1 MQKGYASTAPI
12 GSSRV
17 VRDGRGTNRRPGW
30 AFGFQ
35 YASGPTNAAD
45 FGVYAGVARTEGR
58 IEARASAAGIGLA
71 AYRKSLRTRFE
82 QRLGEMRRFESGGSG

>member
-1 MQKGYASTAPI
+1 MTRLASDLLVIARAGEGQLPV
-12 GSSRV
+12 RPQV
-17 VRDGRGTNRRPGW
+17 VDVAVMLR
-30 AFGFQ
+30 
-35 YASGPTNAAD
+35 ASAERFD
-45 FGVYAGVARTEGR
+45 RIARTEGR

>member
-1 MQKGYASTAPI
+1 
-12 GSSRV
+12 
-17 VRDGRGTNRRPGW
+17 VRTK
-30 AFGFQ
+30 
-35 YASGPTNAAD
+35 
-45 FGVYAGVARTEGR
+45 GR